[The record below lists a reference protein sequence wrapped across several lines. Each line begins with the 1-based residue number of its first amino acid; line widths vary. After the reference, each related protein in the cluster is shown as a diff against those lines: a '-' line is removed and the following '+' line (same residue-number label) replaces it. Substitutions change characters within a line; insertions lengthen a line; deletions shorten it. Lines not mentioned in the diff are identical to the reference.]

1 MEREGRSVDLVRT
14 CRLDIITLIA
24 HGHEEKKNGSP
35 CYAVGA
41 IFNRMSKEARDCF
54 VIGPKTRHQ
63 N

>member
-24 HGHEEKKNGSP
+24 HGHEENKRISL
-35 CYAVGA
+35 CYAVGS

-54 VIGPKTRHQ
+54 VTGPKPRHQ